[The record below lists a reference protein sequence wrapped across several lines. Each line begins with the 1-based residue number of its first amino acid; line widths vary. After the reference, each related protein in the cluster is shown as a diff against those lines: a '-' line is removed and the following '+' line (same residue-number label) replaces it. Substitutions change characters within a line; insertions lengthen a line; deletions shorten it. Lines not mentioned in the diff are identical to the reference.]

1 MAWEITSQQKKRL
14 TAKGTTSRQSVGH
27 WTSEQ
32 RSANSGCKTS
42 IFSDPFHPAVVDFF
56 REFYKLKLNAC
67 IYILFLLPRGYSFC
81 REVFSSAVRF
91 FLLSWVS
98 FFWHDSCGP
107 PYQHHSTVYLT
118 EGLRHYSENL
128 SYTIII
134 NELDQFFITL
144 NPIPNCSTIDKFKH
158 NGLLTFETL

>member
-1 MAWEITSQQKKRL
+1 MNLLFIPQHTVAHNCRAKEITSWQKKRL
-14 TAKGTTSRQSVGH
+14 TAKGTTSQQSVGH

-32 RSANSGCKTS
+32 RSANNGCKTS

-98 FFWHDSCGP
+98 FFCSEVISFDA
-107 PYQHHSTVYLT
+107 TVVGHRT
-118 EGLRHYSENL
+118 N
-128 SYTIII
+128 TV
-134 NELDQFFITL
+134 ITAKTYH
-144 NPIPNCSTIDKFKH
+144 IQ
-158 NGLLTFETL
+158 LLLIS